1 MIIPKKSLGQ
11 NFLIDKNII
20 KKIIKLGKIEDN
32 NVLEIGPGTGNL
44 TEEIIKNKPKS
55 LKLIEK
61 DNRLCNILKEKFNKN
76 EIISLLNDDILK
88 LNLEKI
94 IKKDTLIF
102 GNLPYNI
109 STQILINFIKFK
121 IWPPS
126 YTKLILMFQ
135 KEVADKL
142 LAKHN
147 TSKFGRITVISNWK
161 FKIIDHFNISK
172 SCFYPKPKIDSS
184 VLVFEPFS
192 NKEFKIINI
201 NNLENITRVL
211 FSNKR
216 KMINKAFSKLFVDYK
231 NIADNLKIN
240 LSSRPGE
247 LKNTDYYKIAEYY
260 EKYKKIS

>member
-1 MIIPKKSLGQ
+1 MVIPKKSLGQ
-11 NFLIDKNII
+11 NFLIDKNIV
-20 KKIIKLGKIEDN
+20 KKIVKLGKIENN

-44 TEEIIKNKPKS
+44 TDEIIKNKPKS
-55 LKLIEK
+55 LTLVEK
-61 DNRLCNILKEKFNKN
+61 DNKLCNILKEKFNKN
-76 EIISLLNDDILK
+76 EKISLLNNDILK
-88 LNLEKI
+88 INLEKI

-121 IWPPS
+121 IWPPN

-147 TSKFGRITVISNWK
+147 SSKFGRITVISNWR
-161 FKIIDHFNISK
+161 FKIVDNFNISK

-184 VLVFEPFS
+184 VLVFEPYL
-192 NKEFKIINI
+192 NKEFKVLNI

-216 KMINKAFSKLFVDYK
+216 KMINKGFAKLFSDYK
-231 NIADNLKIN
+231 NIADNLELN

-247 LKNTDYYKIAEYY
+247 LKNIDFYKIAEFY
-260 EKYKKIS
+260 EKYKKIN